1 LGLNITRTL
10 GYDMLAAGMSRLT
23 GLERAVVEIKFLPL
37 THRSDESF
45 RRFFTIVL
53 TRFTRRNIDVIF
65 E

>member
-1 LGLNITRTL
+1 
-10 GYDMLAAGMSRLT
+10 MLAAGMSRLT
-23 GLERAVVEIKFLPL
+23 ELERAMVEIKFLPL

-53 TRFTRRNIDVIF
+53 PRFTRRNIDVIF